1 MYKYMHSAI
10 TQKHIDYFM
19 KTLLVT
25 SLNEVLGDEQ
35 R

>member
-1 MYKYMHSAI
+1 MHIAI

-19 KTLLVT
+19 KTLVT
-25 SLNEVLGDEQ
+25 SLNEILGDEQ